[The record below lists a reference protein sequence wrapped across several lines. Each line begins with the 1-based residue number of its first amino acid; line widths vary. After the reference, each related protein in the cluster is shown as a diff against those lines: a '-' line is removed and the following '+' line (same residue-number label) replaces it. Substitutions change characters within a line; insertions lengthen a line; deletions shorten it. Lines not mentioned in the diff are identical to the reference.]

1 MDQSKQSQLTFAV
14 MAKLTHLVHELLGLH
29 LTKSQ
34 EDAFHYYEKELIR
47 WNKHFNLTRILGSQE
62 ILVQHFLDSL
72 SCLIA
77 IQKRADK
84 QATIQ
89 LVDVGSG
96 AGFPGIPMAIIC
108 SDINIT
114 LVESTEKKCTFMN
127 QIVTELKLSNARVLH
142 DRAENLG
149 QDYGHRERYDWA
161 IARAVASL
169 PVLAE
174 YLLPLTRLS
183 GYCLAQKTIMAKSE
197 LSQVTTALSE
207 LGGHLDHIVPINLP
221 GINETRHLIVMR
233 KMSATPNKYPRR
245 PGMPK
250 KRPLL

>member
-1 MDQSKQSQLTFAV
+1 
-14 MAKLTHLVHELLGLH
+14 MAKLIQLVDELLGLH

-34 EDAFHYYEKELIR
+34 EDAFEYYATELKR
-47 WNKHFNLTRILGSQE
+47 WNQNINLTRILDSQD

-72 SCLIA
+72 SCLLPIF
-77 IQKRADK
+77 KRSDK
-84 QATIQ
+84 HTTIQ

-96 AGFPGIPMAIIC
+96 AGFPGIPIAII
-108 SDINIT
+108 SSNIDIT

-127 QIVTELKLSNARVLH
+127 QIITDLKLSNTRVLNE
-142 DRAENLG
+142 RAEHLG
-149 QDYGHRERYDWA
+149 QDSKHREHYDWA

-183 GYCLAQKTIMAKSE
+183 GYCIAQKTIVSESE
-197 LSQVTTALSE
+197 LSQVTTILSK
-207 LGGHLDHIVPINLP
+207 LGGRLDHIIPVDLP

-233 KMSATPNKYPRR
+233 KMTATPNKYPRR
-245 PGMPK
+245 PGMPQ
-250 KRPLL
+250 KRPLT